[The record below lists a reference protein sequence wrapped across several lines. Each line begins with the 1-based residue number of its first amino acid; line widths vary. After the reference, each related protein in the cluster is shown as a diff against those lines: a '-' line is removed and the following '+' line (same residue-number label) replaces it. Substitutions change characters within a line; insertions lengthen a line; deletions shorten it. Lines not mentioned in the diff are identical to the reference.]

1 MNNLICQQLF
11 LLLLKYGKVSKEEKD
26 IYLYGIE
33 IILEKAENL
42 FFVFIIIYMYKKWI
56 EGLLFIAIYSILR
69 KTGGVVVKHFCNTCG

>member
-33 IILEKAENL
+33 IILEKAEKYGN
-42 FFVFIIIYMYKKWI
+42 
-56 EGLLFIAIYSILR
+56 
-69 KTGGVVVKHFCNTCG
+69 VVVGGQQS

>member
-33 IILEKAENL
+33 IILEKAENYFL
-42 FFVFIIIYMYKKWI
+42 F
-56 EGLLFIAIYSILR
+56 LLLYICI
-69 KTGGVVVKHFCNTCG
+69 KNG

>member
-42 FFVFIIIYMYKKWI
+42 FFVFIIIYM
-56 EGLLFIAIYSILR
+56 
-69 KTGGVVVKHFCNTCG
+69 